1 MIYLDY
7 NATTPLCDAARE
19 AMLPYLG
26 GKFGNPSSVHAA
38 GREARAAID
47 NARDKIAALL
57 HAKPGEIIFTGGA
70 TESCNL
76 GVLGLARSASAGG
89 LPGVPS
95 AKPGHIISN
104 KAEHHAVLHAV
115 EHLEDREGFEVTW
128 LNVSK
133 TGMVDLDQ
141 LADSIRP
148 DTKLVSIMTA
158 NNETGVIQPMREI
171 SRICRERG
179 VLLHSDMVQAFGK
192 IPVIPSEVE
201 NGAAGKAATWTGRP
215 EAERT
220 GSERIKPRE
229 NIETLTQR
237 DPSIPKAFGTQ
248 DDLGSLVDCA
258 SFAAHKFYGPKGT
271 GFLFLRSGLPIEPLM
286 FGGAHENQR
295 RPGTE
300 NVAGVAGMA
309 AAAEWVLRNADG
321 ERQRQAQLRDDFWTR
336 IAKLFPDAQQNGDP
350 AHRLANTLNASF
362 IGVDSET
369 MLMALDLE
377 GVCASSG
384 SACMVG
390 SVRASHVLL
399 AMGLPMESARSAI
412 RFSLGRPT
420 TAEEIAGAADALEQ
434 IAKRTKDA
442 REYALA

>member
-7 NATTPLCDAARE
+7 NATTPLCDAARD

-26 GKFGNPSSVHAA
+26 RYFGNPSSVHAA

-47 NARDKIAALL
+47 NARDKLAALL
-57 HAKPGEIIFTGGA
+57 HTKPSEIIFTGGA

-76 GVLGLARSASAGG
+76 AVLGLARS
-89 LPGVPS
+89 PS
-95 AKPGHIISN
+95 SRGGHIISN
-104 KAEHHAVLHAV
+104 KAEHHAVLHP
-115 EHLEDREGFEVTW
+115 LEQLEQYEGFEVTW
-128 LNVSK
+128 LNVSE

-148 DTKLVSIMTA
+148 DTRLVSIMTA

-171 SRICRERG
+171 SQICRERG
-179 VLLHSDMVQAFGK
+179 VLLHSDLVQAFGK
-192 IPVIPSEVE
+192 LHIDV
-201 NGAAGKAATWTGRP
+201 
-215 EAERT
+215 
-220 GSERIKPRE
+220 
-229 NIETLTQR
+229 
-237 DPSIPKAFGTQ
+237 
-248 DDLGSLVDCA
+248 SLVDA
-258 SFAAHKFYGPKGT
+258 GSFAAHKFYGPKGT
-271 GFLFLRSGLPIEPLM
+271 GFLFLRSGLPIQPIM
-286 FGGAHENQR
+286 FGGAHENER

-300 NVAGVAGMA
+300 NVAGIAGMA
-309 AAAEWVLRNADG
+309 AAADWVLRDADS
-321 ERQRQAQLRDDFWTR
+321 ERQREAPLRDELWRR
-336 IAKLFPDAQQNGDP
+336 IAQVFPDAQQNGDQ
-350 AHRLANTLNASF
+350 AHRLANTLNTSF

-399 AMGLPMESARSAI
+399 SMGLPMKSARSAI

-420 TAEEIAGAADALEQ
+420 TAEDIANAADALERV
-434 IAKRTKDA
+434 AKRTKDA
-442 REYALA
+442 REYAVA